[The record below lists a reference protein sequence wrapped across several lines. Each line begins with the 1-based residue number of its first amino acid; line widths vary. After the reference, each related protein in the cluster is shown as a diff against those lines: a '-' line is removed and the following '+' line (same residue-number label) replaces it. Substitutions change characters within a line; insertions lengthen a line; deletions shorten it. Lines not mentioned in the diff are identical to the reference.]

1 MSSSFLS
8 ASEQARLN
16 RFPEQISH
24 EDLITFFT
32 LSDKDTTV
40 VAKQRGSTNRLGFA
54 LQICALRYLGF
65 APDDLSTAPWDAIA
79 FVAQQLTVA
88 PEAVHAYGNRI
99 NTRTTHYQQIQA
111 YLGFRTALPL
121 DFTLRDARTSSY
133 AQAQRYS

>member
-65 APDDLSTAPWDAIA
+65 APDDLSTALVQIGERRQEKGSFA
-79 FVAQQLTVA
+79 
-88 PEAVHAYGNRI
+88 AVSG
-99 NTRTTHYQQIQA
+99 
-111 YLGFRTALPL
+111 
-121 DFTLRDARTSSY
+121 
-133 AQAQRYS
+133 